1 MRIVYVDDTRDIRD
15 LLEHHLAAWGY
26 EATGAS
32 DGEEG
37 WSLIQSLDPDIVIT
51 DWMMPGMDGIEL
63 CTRIRSAVRS
73 RYVYV
78 ILLTA
83 RNYKEDL
90 VVGMNAGADDFIGK
104 PFDWRELKARI
115 NAAARIIALERAL
128 EERNRKLR
136 EAYDVIEE
144 GLTAAARIQKS
155 LIPQKIDHYQRLGY
169 DWLFL
174 PSQFVAGDIFN
185 ILPIDEHTLAF
196 YLLDVSGH
204 GIPAA
209 LLSTS
214 LSRIL
219 TPSPNFSGPLRRPL
233 AEPPFYRVTP
243 PRDVVS
249 ELNERFLNDGVQ
261 IEYFTIVYGIINIQS
276 AAGVLTQAGHP
287 SPIHQGCDGSVRLI
301 GDGGFPVG
309 MIPDAEYEEH
319 GFALAP
325 GERLFL
331 YSDGITE
338 CRGKGDALFGVTRLL
353 DLIQHGYRLPLRD
366 LMTRIERE
374 LAEFRGGSHFDD
386 DISLLVVERS
396 STEP

>member
-1 MRIVYVDDTRDIRD
+1 MRIVYIDDTRDIRD
-15 LLEHHLAAWGY
+15 ILEHHLAAWGY
-26 EATGAS
+26 DATGAA

-37 WSLIQSLDPDIVIT
+37 WRLIEELSPDIVIT

-73 RYVYV
+73 RYIYL

-83 RNYKEDL
+83 RNFKEDL

-115 NAAARIIALERAL
+115 NAAARIISLERAL
-128 EERNRKLR
+128 EEKNSKLK

-155 LIPQKIDHYQRLGY
+155 LIPQKIDHFQCLAY

-185 ILPIDEHTLAF
+185 VLPIDDHTLAF

-219 TPSPNFSGPLRRPL
+219 TPSPNFAGPLRRPSP
-233 AEPPFYRVTP
+233 EPPFYRVTA

-249 ELNERFLNDGVQ
+249 ELNERFLSDGAQ
-261 IEYFTIVYGIINIQS
+261 IEYFTMVYGVVGVDS
-276 AAGVLTQAGHP
+276 AGGVLTQAGHP
-287 SPIHQGCDGSVRLI
+287 SPIHQAADGTVRLI

-309 MIPDAEYEEH
+309 MIPEAEYDEH
-319 GFALAP
+319 LFALEP

-338 CRGKGDALFGVTRLL
+338 CRAEGGALFGVSRLL
-353 DLIQHGYRLPLRD
+353 ELVQNGYGLSLRD

-374 LAEFRGGSHFDD
+374 LAEFRGSSQFDD
-386 DISLLVVERS
+386 DISLLVLERGAQ
-396 STEP
+396 